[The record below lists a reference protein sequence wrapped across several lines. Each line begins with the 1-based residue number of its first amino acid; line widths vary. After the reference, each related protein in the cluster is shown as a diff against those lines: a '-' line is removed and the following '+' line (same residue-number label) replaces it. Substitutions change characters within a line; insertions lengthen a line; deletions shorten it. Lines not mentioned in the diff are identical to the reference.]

1 MPNWQ
6 CIEEAF
12 ARLVKIREVFDSAVA
27 TAIESRNSGALPV
40 LEVLA
45 NEVDHLVRDVLTAF
59 GPTSAIAG
67 ECTEGGGS

>member
-12 ARLVKIREVFDSAVA
+12 ARLLKVREVFDNAVA
-27 TAIESRNSGALPV
+27 AAIEGRNSGALPV

-45 NEVDHLVRDVLTAF
+45 NEVDQLVRDVVSAF
-59 GPTSAIAG
+59 GPTPAVAS
-67 ECTEGGGS
+67 EGRDGIP

>member
-12 ARLVKIREVFDSAVA
+12 ARLLKVREVFDNAVA
-27 TAIESRNSGALPV
+27 AAIEGRNSGALPV

-45 NEVDHLVRDVLTAF
+45 NEVDQLVRDTLTAF
-59 GPTSAIAG
+59 GPTPAVAG
-67 ECTEGGGS
+67 EGPGSIP

>member
-12 ARLVKIREVFDSAVA
+12 ARLLKVREVFDNAVA
-27 TAIESRNSGALPV
+27 TAIEGRNSGALPV

-45 NEVDHLVRDVLTAF
+45 NEVDHLVRDVVAAF
-59 GPTSAIAG
+59 GPTPAIAG
-67 ECTEGGGS
+67 ERAEGLP

>member
-12 ARLVKIREVFDSAVA
+12 ARLLKVREVFDNAVA
-27 TAIESRNSGALPV
+27 AAIEGRNSGALPV

-45 NEVDHLVRDVLTAF
+45 NEVDQLVRDTLTAF
-59 GPTSAIAG
+59 GPTLAVTCESP
-67 ECTEGGGS
+67 GSIP